1 VVVRKRK
8 GKRVG
13 REGRRRGRREG
24 GRERKP
30 GEGRGGRRAEWREKE
45 EREESEVEEG
55 EILEGGRGI
64 TKEEGKE
71 KVREGR
77 DPTMRF
83 CVTGKKKKS
92 RGGPNL
98 LSRPI
103 ICICNDQ

>member
-1 VVVRKRK
+1 MKGGKEKRK
-8 GKRVG
+8 LGGGG
-13 REGRRRGRREG
+13 RERKLGEG
-24 GRERKP
+24 GRERGK
-30 GEGRGGRRAEWREKE
+30 EKEKE

-55 EILEGGRGI
+55 ETLEGGRGI
-64 TKEEGKE
+64 IKEEGKE

-77 DPTMRF
+77 DPTMRS